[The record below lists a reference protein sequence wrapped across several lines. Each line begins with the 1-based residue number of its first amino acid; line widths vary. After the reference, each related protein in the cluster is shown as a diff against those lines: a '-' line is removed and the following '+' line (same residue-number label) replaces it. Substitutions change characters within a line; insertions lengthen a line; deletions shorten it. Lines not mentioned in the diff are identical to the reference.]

1 VETVDIVDILMGF
14 EESALWIEAESMEG
28 VEGLED
34 VEGTPRVDLD
44 NHREELMRALTR
56 SNKTWMAALWRHYA
70 EFCRLLLHFAK
81 SYIVFSWC

>member
-1 VETVDIVDILMGF
+1 VEIVDIADILMGF
-14 EESALWIEAESMEG
+14 EENAFWIEAESMEG
-28 VEGLED
+28 IEGLEV

-56 SNKTWMAALWRHYA
+56 PNKTRMAALWRHYA
-70 EFCRLLLHFAK
+70 EFRRLLLHFAK